1 MQIRYLLGNTLQ
13 YLEILW
19 CWKIQNRIIRK
30 ISSLNHKKEAEAQKF
45 CRKKKDPIQDA
56 ISDPENFHR
65 FQSKV
70 EKMLG

>member
-1 MQIRYLLGNTLQ
+1 MLLTS
-13 YLEILW
+13 
-19 CWKIQNRIIRK
+19 IQENPEPYNSKNIIVEPQ
-30 ISSLNHKKEAEAQKF
+30 KKEAEAQKF